1 MAAGFP
7 KRRGSYGVD
16 APGVLVAFAL
26 AFGVTV
32 AVAIVWHQVSAV
44 LWAAFSFVF
53 LACYLHTTL
62 RGKFRVW
69 SELLDALTLR
79 GDERV
84 LDLGCGRGAILMLAA
99 ERLTTGRA
107 VGVDIWR
114 TKDQSGNTQN
124 ATEANARA
132 EGVAA
137 RVELHTADMTALPFD
152 SASFDVVLS
161 NVAIHNLPTDAARD
175 RAIDE
180 ALRVLKPGGRLRIT
194 DIQSARRYRDRLNTH
209 GAAEVTIRSVG
220 WRMWWGGPWMSTSL
234 VAGRKNPSSVA

>member
-1 MAAGFP
+1 MAAGSR

-16 APGVLVAFAL
+16 APGVLVAFGV
-26 AFGVTV
+26 AFGIMV
-32 AVAIVWHQVSAV
+32 AVAIVWRQLGAV

-69 SELLDALTLR
+69 RELLDALALR

-84 LDLGCGRGAILMLAA
+84 LDLGCGRGAILLLAA

-114 TKDQSGNTQN
+114 SKDQSGNTRS

-132 EGVAA
+132 EGVAD
-137 RVELHTADMTALPFD
+137 RVELHTADMAALPFASD
-152 SASFDVVLS
+152 SFDVVIS
-161 NVAIHNLPTDAARD
+161 NIAIHNVPTEAGRD
-175 RAIDE
+175 RVIDE
-180 ALRVLKPGGRLRIT
+180 AVRVLKPGGRLRIA
-194 DIQSARRYRDRLNTH
+194 DIQFARHYRNRLT
-209 GAAEVTIRSVG
+209 AEGVADVTTRSVG

-234 VAGRKNPSSVA
+234 VAGRKKTEP